1 MRHVTRDAH
10 AKLVVPAPLATV
22 TNAEVARALLEMS
35 LFLEMA
41 DVEFKPRAYE
51 KAAHAVEAL
60 EKPLREL
67 YTVGGAKALDEIP
80 GVGAGIVKRIVE
92 LLETGRCHEL
102 EQLRERTPVDV
113 VALAN
118 VEGLGPKHI
127 KELYDALHVRTLE
140 ELEHAAR
147 DGRIRTL
154 PHFGEKSEQ
163 KLLKGLAFLR
173 ESEGR
178 RPIGSVFALA
188 LGIEARLKRLKK
200 VQRVQV
206 AGSLRRRK
214 ETIGDLD
221 FLVASSDPEAIAAAF
236 ATMPEVEHVYAR
248 GPTKT
253 LVRLR
258 AGIDADLRVVDER
271 NWGAALCYFT
281 GSKAHNLALRRMAQD
296 RGLKLNEYGLFSGER
311 SIAGH
316 TEESLYEALGLP
328 WIPPELREDT
338 GEIEAAQDGS
348 LPELIPYGALK
359 GDLQVQTS
367 WTDGVDSMEDMALA
381 AKALGLSYIA
391 ITDHTRDLPMAR
403 GNDEER
409 LLSEV
414 DEIRRLEARVGGIR
428 VLAGAEVNIR
438 RDGSLDI
445 ADEVLAKL
453 DVVGV
458 GIHSAFQLSREEQT
472 KRIIRA
478 IENPH
483 VDILF
488 HPTARSL
495 GRPPCDLDL
504 EAVFT
509 AARRTGTALEI
520 DGHPGRLDLR
530 DEHVRRA
537 VALGIKLVISSDAHG
552 VNELRYANEFGV
564 AVARRGW
571 ARKDDVLNTRPVDA
585 LLSALK

>member
-1 MRHVTRDAH
+1 
-10 AKLVVPAPLATV
+10 
-22 TNAEVARALLEMS
+22 MS

-41 DVEFKPRAYE
+41 DVAFKPRAYE
-51 KAAHAVEAL
+51 KAAHVIEAL

-67 YTVGGAKALDEIP
+67 YAVGGAKALDEIP
-80 GVGAGIVKRIVE
+80 SVGTGIAKRIVE
-92 LLETGRCHEL
+92 LLETGRCREL
-102 EQLRERTPVDV
+102 EQMRERTPVDV

-127 KELYDALHVRTLE
+127 RELYDALHVRTLK
-140 ELEHAAR
+140 ELESAAR
-147 DGRIRTL
+147 EGRIRTQ

-178 RPIGSVFALA
+178 RPIGSVLAMALE
-188 LGIEARLKRLKK
+188 IEARLTRLPK
-200 VQRVQV
+200 VRHAQV

-221 FLVASSDPEAIAAAF
+221 FLVASSDPEAVASAF
-236 ATMPEVEHVYAR
+236 ATMPEVEHVHAR
-248 GPTKT
+248 GSTKT

-258 AGIDADLRVVDER
+258 TGIDADLRVVDER

-281 GSKAHNLALRRMAQD
+281 GSKAHNVALRRMAQD
-296 RGLKLNEYGLFSGER
+296 RELKLSEYGLFSGER
-311 SIAGH
+311 CIAGH
-316 TEESLYEALGLP
+316 TEESIYEALGLP

-338 GEIEAAQDGS
+338 GEIEAARKGS
-348 LPELIPYGALK
+348 LPDLLPYGALK

-367 WTDGVDSMEDMALA
+367 WTDGADSMEDMVLA

-409 LLSEV
+409 LLQQIA
-414 DEIRRLEARVGGIR
+414 EIRSLEARIHGFR

-445 ADEVLAKL
+445 ADEVLEKL

-458 GIHSAFQLSREEQT
+458 GIHSAFLLSREEQT
-472 KRIIRA
+472 ERVIRA

-495 GRPPCDLDL
+495 GQRPPCDLDI
-504 EAVFT
+504 ESVFE

-537 VALGIKLVISSDAHG
+537 VALGIKLVISSDAHSA
-552 VNELRYANEFGV
+552 NELRYANEFGV
-564 AVARRGW
+564 SVARRGW
-571 ARKDDVLNTRPVDA
+571 ARKADVLNTRPVKA